1 MLADTLSSRH
11 GRNNENPERQA
22 DMTIH
27 LAERAV
33 IEVAGPEARDYLHSL
48 LTADIANLEQ
58 GVCTWAGL
66 LTPQGKILYDMFVW
80 AARSDEGAEGFLLDV
95 AAATADALLAR
106 MKMYK
111 LRRQVELQARPDMAV
126 LADATEEDGPYFAYG
141 PDPRYAEM
149 GTRAVT
155 LVELAGQFR
164 ADAWLYHQRRIA
176 LGLPDSEKDIGSGK
190 LFPHEAN
197 FDQLG
202 AVSFTKGCYVG
213 QEVVSRMQ
221 HRGTARNRL
230 IPVATTEPVQPE
242 TPVLAGGKRIGEIT
256 GSVNDSGTRAIA
268 LIRLDRLAQA
278 AEAGE
283 TPRAGEAQVLPI
295 QPPWAEYDVP
305 GALKMEDLA
314 TPDLSDEDE

>member
-1 MLADTLSSRH
+1 
-11 GRNNENPERQA
+11 
-22 DMTIH
+22 MTTH

-48 LTADIANLEQ
+48 LTADIANLEK
-58 GVCTWAGL
+58 GKCTWAGL

-80 AARSDEGAEGFLLDV
+80 AARSDEGSEGFLLDV

-106 MKMYK
+106 LRMYK
-111 LRRQVELQARPDMAV
+111 LRRQVELQARPDRVV
-126 LADATEEDGPYFAYG
+126 LADATEEDGPYFAFG
-141 PDPRYAEM
+141 ADPRYAKM
-149 GTRAVT
+149 GTRAIASA
-155 LVELAGQFR
+155 EAASKYGS
-164 ADAWLYHQRRIA
+164 DATAYHQRRIA

-230 IPVATTEPVQPE
+230 VPVATSAPVRAE
-242 TPVLAGGKRIGEIT
+242 MPVMAGGKRIGEIT
-256 GSVNDSGTRAIA
+256 GSVTGARAIA

-283 TPRAGEAQVLPI
+283 TPTAGEVRVLPV
-295 QPPWAEYDVP
+295 QPPWATFHVP
-305 GALKMEDLA
+305 GASEA
-314 TPDLSDEDE
+314 EE